1 MEDIVGKYMYLQL
14 VDDHLLV
21 VMSRSALVENHLRLP
36 VVLEILSKSIP
47 IKQRNESVIVCKKKK
62 KKEKR
67 KRKGKYLLK
76 KKKKCWNIITYQVLS
91 F

>member
-14 VDDHLLV
+14 VGDHLLV

-47 IKQRNESVIVCKKKK
+47 IKQRNDQSIKKQSCIKK
-62 KKEKR
+62 RE
-67 KRKGKYLLK
+67 
-76 KKKKCWNIITYQVLS
+76 N
-91 F
+91 